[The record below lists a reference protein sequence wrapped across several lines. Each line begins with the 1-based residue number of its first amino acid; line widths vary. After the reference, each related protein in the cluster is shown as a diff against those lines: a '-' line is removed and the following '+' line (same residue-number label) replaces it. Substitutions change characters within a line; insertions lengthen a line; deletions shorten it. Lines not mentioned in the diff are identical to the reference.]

1 MFKQAPTSIK
11 LLVFLFVISMIF
23 TVASFSMS
31 DMSSFGG
38 NEGNKGEKLFKAN
51 CAGCHLNGQNL
62 IKADKPIIGSA
73 KIQSKLVLKKFLESP
88 PPPMPKFENIT
99 SMDGQFN
106 SLYNY
111 LITLMGK

>member
-1 MFKQAPTSIK
+1 MLKQIPIPLK
-11 LLVFLFVISMIF
+11 LLLMLFLINTIF

-31 DMSSFGG
+31 G
-38 NEGNKGEKLFKAN
+38 NDELSPSNKGEKIFKAN

-62 IKADKPIIGSA
+62 IKADKPVIGSI
-73 KIQSKLVLKKFLESP
+73 KLKSKLAFKKFLESP
-88 PPPMPKFENIT
+88 PQPMPKFENIT

-111 LITLMGK
+111 VITLMGK